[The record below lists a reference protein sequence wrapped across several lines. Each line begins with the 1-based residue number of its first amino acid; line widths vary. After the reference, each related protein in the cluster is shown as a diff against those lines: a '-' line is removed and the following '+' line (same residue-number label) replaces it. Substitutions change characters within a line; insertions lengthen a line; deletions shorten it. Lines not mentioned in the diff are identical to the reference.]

1 MALCVSILVSI
12 WMHLEVMF
20 YLGGIDMFDCFNP
33 SFYLDA
39 SGRQMSLSVLKNLV
53 CFNPSFYLDASGR
66 PVAYAVDPET
76 AGCFNPSF
84 YLDASGRNL

>member
-1 MALCVSILVSI
+1 
-12 WMHLEVMF
+12 
-20 YLGGIDMFDCFNP
+20 
-33 SFYLDA
+33 
-39 SGRQMSLSVLKNLV
+39 MSLSVLKNLV

-84 YLDASGRNL
+84 YLDASGSLRLLQHQVF